1 MKLNKIINFLS
12 LFLLY
17 FSLSLNAEPMR
28 FTQYYAI
35 ETNVSDDKELFDVLE
50 QVHDYLKNNL
60 IECTGDFN
68 KTTTLTKFERV
79 DAKIKNG
86 ENILIDTIKRDSNGK
101 YTAKVC
107 VYNIKDGKRTS
118 QEKAMP
124 HLHKYINVNDK
135 NNIKSIPL
143 EIHEFKENIIDTIK
157 YYSNNYCVLD
167 YEYQEYL
174 KEKKK
179 QKK

>member
-1 MKLNKIINFLS
+1 M
-12 LFLLY
+12 
-17 FSLSLNAEPMR
+17 
-28 FTQYYAI
+28 Q
-35 ETNVSDDKELFDVLE
+35 
-50 QVHDYLKNNL
+50 
-60 IECTGDFN
+60 
-68 KTTTLTKFERV
+68 
-79 DAKIKNG
+79 KNG
-86 ENILIDTIKRDSNGK
+86 ENILIDTIKRDSKGI

-143 EIHEFKENIIDTIK
+143 EIKEFKENIIDTIK

-179 QKK
+179 QKNKK